1 MNIKRISQLALT
13 VSVAFALSACEQQM
27 RPYGKRRA
35 GPPPGPAKPGPQKID
50 ECPAAEGS
58 WTLQGGQLVL
68 IDRREGFLTLWH
80 NDLTE
85 VVVMDGKSRKI
96 KQTVTGAEPEV
107 TGDCSK
113 QLIKLTYK
121 GKDKTVTQ
129 SWNIDLEQDILV
141 ITETEGSQTKQIQGQ
156 RNYSTPQRDL
166 LPPGGA

>member
-1 MNIKRISQLALT
+1 
-13 VSVAFALSACEQQM
+13 
-27 RPYGKRRA
+27 
-35 GPPPGPAKPGPQKID
+35 
-50 ECPAAEGS
+50 
-58 WTLQGGQLVL
+58 
-68 IDRREGFLTLWH
+68 
-80 NDLTE
+80 
-85 VVVMDGKSRKI
+85 MDGKSRKI

-113 QLIKLTYK
+113 QMIKLTYK